1 MKSQKVKTIDKILDS
16 STQLFSTKGYKATT
30 IRDIAKES
38 GVNSSLISYHFDGKS
53 GLLHK
58 IVTDFMTRNI
68 EEIVD
73 ILNEDIE
80 SFDSFKFYLERF
92 IETTIKIGVQ
102 NWNVLKII
110 LSETYELSKIDDFNI
125 SSLSSLQS
133 LGTFIKKAQD
143 KRFLKDDFNSLML
156 ADNIL
161 ALTMDQILNWPMN
174 KQIRGFDISKK
185 EVRKTWVKE
194 NLRLYF
200 QGIV

>member
-1 MKSQKVKTIDKILDS
+1 MLI
-16 STQLFSTKGYKATT
+16 
-30 IRDIAKES
+30 
-38 GVNSSLISYHFDGKS
+38 LISSFTNNRS
-53 GLLHK
+53 

-92 IETTIKIGVQ
+92 IETTIKIGVE

-110 LSETYELSKIDDFNI
+110 LSETYELSKFDDFNM

-161 ALTMDQILNWPMN
+161 ALTMEQILNWPMN

-200 QGIV
+200 QGIL